1 MLGLLFFETLSKNLG
16 KEVLRNFFNQDAF
29 CCLIFQ
35 MNFWIEFSLSKS
47 KKWYFKNHWLDFIT
61 SIPIPSY
68 EMVRSGR
75 AIRLFRLLRILRLLR
90 IFRIF
95 KLISFVWKGMHTISE
110 LFDVRLLK
118 RTFTYSFILLIGG
131 AFIISYLEYEQGVKG
146 INSYRESL
154 WWSFNAIV
162 TGGFTDIYNPKTVGG
177 MLLTI
182 VLVFVG
188 MVLISVFTATLTSLM
203 ALGMIVIKQQII

>member
-1 MLGLLFFETLSKNLG
+1 
-16 KEVLRNFFNQDAF
+16 
-29 CCLIFQ
+29 
-35 MNFWIEFSLSKS
+35 
-47 KKWYFKNHWLDFIT
+47 
-61 SIPIPSY
+61 
-68 EMVRSGR
+68 
-75 AIRLFRLLRILRLLR
+75 
-90 IFRIF
+90 
-95 KLISFVWKGMHTISE
+95 MHTISE

-131 AFIISYLEYEQGVKG
+131 AFIISYFEYGQGVKG
-146 INSYRESL
+146 INTYRESL

-203 ALGMIVIKQQII
+203 VGDDSNQATDSLKLYVEKRLNDIDKRLDKISKSNEKK

>member
-1 MLGLLFFETLSKNLG
+1 M
-16 KEVLRNFFNQDAF
+16 
-29 CCLIFQ
+29 
-35 MNFWIEFSLSKS
+35 
-47 KKWYFKNHWLDFIT
+47 
-61 SIPIPSY
+61 
-68 EMVRSGR
+68 
-75 AIRLFRLLRILRLLR
+75 
-90 IFRIF
+90 
-95 KLISFVWKGMHTISE
+95 
-110 LFDVRLLK
+110 K

-146 INSYRESL
+146 INSYKESL

-188 MVLISVFTATLTSLM
+188 MVLISVFTASLTSLM
-203 ALGMIVIKQQII
+203 VGDDSNQATDNLKLYVEKSLNDIDKRLDKISRSNEKK

>member
-1 MLGLLFFETLSKNLG
+1 
-16 KEVLRNFFNQDAF
+16 
-29 CCLIFQ
+29 
-35 MNFWIEFSLSKS
+35 
-47 KKWYFKNHWLDFIT
+47 
-61 SIPIPSY
+61 
-68 EMVRSGR
+68 
-75 AIRLFRLLRILRLLR
+75 
-90 IFRIF
+90 
-95 KLISFVWKGMHTISE
+95 MHTISE

-203 ALGMIVIKQQII
+203 VGDDSNQATDNLKLYVEKRLNDIDKRLDKISRSDEKE